1 MAAGWNLQ
9 LIVETW
15 LQGGLIATRVGLAVA
30 KSHTC
35 ERHACVVSNKQA
47 RLKYAE
53 RMGQGG
59 RDNMHIS
66 WWGNTN
72 LNSRVSYG
80 EALWRKVLRERSF
93 HTLLLPLNPHLLATF
108 LHAHAAKSSFLHNPF
123 ASPSFLHFRA
133 SSVVVFCDLDVDD
146 LSPPPS
152 STSEADS
159 AIVFRDL
166 GVDDLSPPPSST
178 SELVLP
184 SSFATL
190 MPMTS
195 GSVVIFRDLDVDDL
209 SPPPSSTSELVLPSS
224 FATSMPTTFATLL
237 ISRGKFHES
246 ITYNGKAFSN
256 AMKRSRGFVTQD
268 YVLYPH
274 LIG

>member
-15 LQGGLIATRVGLAVA
+15 SQGGLIATRVGLAVA

-59 RDNMHIS
+59 RDDMHIS

-80 EALWRKVLRERSF
+80 EALWRKVLRGVLFVRQRSF
-93 HTLLLPLNPHLLATF
+93 HTHLLPLNPHLLATF

-133 SSVVVFCDLDVDD
+133 SSVVVF
-146 LSPPPS
+146 
-152 STSEADS
+152 
-159 AIVFRDL
+159 
-166 GVDDLSPPPSST
+166 
-178 SELVLP
+178 
-184 SSFATL
+184 
-190 MPMTS
+190 
-195 GSVVIFRDLDVDDL
+195 RDLDVDDL

-224 FATSMPTTFATLL
+224 FATLTPMTCLL
-237 ISRGKFHES
+237 LLPPLQS
-246 ITYNGKAFSN
+246 
-256 AMKRSRGFVTQD
+256 
-268 YVLYPH
+268 
-274 LIG
+274 